1 MDMQVAAAEMLA
13 EEMLAEDKGAGGKVG
28 AAEPMLAVAVAA
40 VVVGMLVVAVRDEVL
55 VAGNNL
61 AEVAVVVRPP
71 IRVAETSRRS
81 IVLRRSVSQ
90 APAAVSRE
98 LLVRSRR
105 HVLHNRRFA
114 PERVQRWNRMRDEFN
129 RAAGELVP
137 ILPACRAESMGEAL
151 AQPVNLGQTMA
162 EFRTATSE
170 PGHN

>member
-28 AAEPMLAVAVAA
+28 AAEPMLAVAA
-40 VVVGMLVVAVRDEVL
+40 VVGMLVVAVRDEVL